1 MTHVT
6 TNVLARIHL
15 DIDKLFGS
23 TSSKPAK
30 SALDHK
36 QFPSGIMHHIHNTS
50 KESKPSQRFTLTYG
64 FWRALFN
71 ALSNHKLTFELLSDK
86 PSDLDDGLIWL
97 SHERV
102 TGLLDEQGL
111 PYSDIS
117 PILFH
122 LIMSA
127 TNQLYPGALIDE
139 CTIESEQSLTC
150 NNGASYGEHR
160 YCFCFNIKYLPI
172 SIDKSTA
179 HAAAELC

>member
-1 MTHVT
+1 MTHVL

-139 CTIESEQSLTC
+139 GSIESERSLVT
-150 NNGASYGEHR
+150 NNGEWHGEHR
-160 YCFCFNIKYLPI
+160 YCFCINVDKLPI
-172 SIDKSTA
+172 SKNNIRSISD
-179 HAAAELC
+179 AELG